1 MRADVQQKRR
11 WWDLLVRTKTPEQLV
26 FLDETGLNTK
36 MDRRY
41 GWGDSSSRVIGQ
53 VPFGHWKTTT
63 FVAALRSTGLTA
75 PLVLDGPMNGEYF
88 LAYVKQFLVPTLKP
102 GDVVVMDN
110 LSSHKQTGV
119 ERAIESVGAN
129 VMFLPP
135 YSPDLNPIEK
145 LFAKL
150 KALLRTSAERT
161 IEDLWKRVGELVEM
175 FSPQECLNYIHSC
188 GYTAN
193 QT

>member
-11 WWDLLVRTKTPEQLV
+11 WWKILVQVKSPEQLV

-41 GWGDSSSRVIGQ
+41 GWGDSSSQVIGQ

-88 LAYVKQFLVPTLKP
+88 LAYVKQFLAPTLKS
-102 GDVVVMDN
+102 GDMVVMDN
-110 LSSHKQTGV
+110 LSSHKQTEV
-119 ERAIESVGAN
+119 EIAIKSVGAN
-129 VMFLPP
+129 VMSLLP

-145 LFAKL
+145 LFAKFKGRL
-150 KALLRTSAERT
+150 CVSGERPL
-161 IEDLWKRVGELVEM
+161 EDL
-175 FSPQECLNYIHSC
+175 
-188 GYTAN
+188 
-193 QT
+193 

>member
-1 MRADVQQKRR
+1 MGLAFKE
-11 WWDLLVRTKTPEQLV
+11 DLIAKAYSTDLRE
-26 FLDETGLNTK
+26 
-36 MDRRY
+36 
-41 GWGDSSSRVIGQ
+41 RVIGQ

-63 FVAALRSTGLTA
+63 FVAGLRSTGLTA

-88 LAYVKQFLVPTLKP
+88 LAYVKQFLVPTLKS

-110 LSSHKQTGV
+110 LSSHKQAEVTT
-119 ERAIESVGAN
+119 AIERVGAN
-129 VMFLPP
+129 VMNLPL
-135 YSPDLNPIEK
+135 YSPDLNPVEK

-150 KALLRTSAERT
+150 KTLLHTSAERA
-161 IEDLWKRVGELVEM
+161 IDDLWKRVGELVDV

-188 GYTAN
+188 GYAAN